1 LNYGPCRA
9 DLGDLG
15 VQETLSK
22 GPSGRFVGPVERIW
36 GTWACRGPSRRAQV
50 VDLWTLSNGFE
61 GPGRSGDPMEGPR
74 WSIRGPCRV
83 DLGDL
88 GVQGTLWKGPSGRFV
103 GPVERICG
111 PCRADL
117 VELWALSS
125 GFEGPVERIC
135 SICGPCRAD
144 LGDLDV
150 QGTLSKCQSARFL
163 APVSRIRGI
172 DESLIVPK
180 WWIPHTCQSN

>member
-1 LNYGPCRA
+1 M
-9 DLGDLG
+9 
-15 VQETLSK
+15 
-22 GPSGRFVGPVERIW
+22 
-36 GTWACRGPSRRAQV
+36 
-50 VDLWTLSNGFE
+50 VDLWTLSSGFE
-61 GPGRSGDPMEGPR
+61 GPGCSGDPMEGPR
-74 WSIRGPCRV
+74 WSIRGPCRE

-88 GVQGTLWKGPSGRFV
+88 GVQGTLWKSPSGRFV

-117 VELWALSS
+117 VDLWALSS

-150 QGTLSKCQSARFL
+150 QGTLSKGQS
-163 APVSRIRGI
+163 G
-172 DESLIVPK
+172 
-180 WWIPHTCQSN
+180 